1 MLYLNSLDK
10 NTKNIK
16 KMNKKKS
23 QQLEPYSVDVEK
35 GKKYAWCSCGLSS
48 KQPYCDGSHSTTKFK
63 PIVFTVNVSETIYLC
78 GCKHTKKSPFCDG
91 SHKSL

>member
-1 MLYLNSLDK
+1 MLYLYSLDK

-23 QQLEPYSVDVEK
+23 PQLKPYSVDAKK

-48 KQPYCDGSHSTTKFK
+48 KQPYCDGSHSATEFK
-63 PIVFTVNVSETIYLC
+63 PVIFTSKSTETIYLC

-91 SHKSL
+91 SHKFL

>member
-23 QQLEPYSVDVEK
+23 PQLKPYSVDPEI
-35 GKKYAWCSCGLSS
+35 GKKYAWCSCGLSL
-48 KQPYCDGSHSTTKFK
+48 KQPYCDGSHSSTEFK
-63 PIVFTVNVSETIYLC
+63 PIVFTAKDSETIYLC
-78 GCKHTKKSPFCDG
+78 GCKHTKKPPFCDG
-91 SHKSL
+91 THSSL

>member
-16 KMNKKKS
+16 KMNKKK
-23 QQLEPYSVDVEK
+23 LPLLKPHTVDVKK

-48 KQPYCDGSHSTTKFK
+48 KQPYCDGSHSETKFK
-63 PIVFTVNVSETIYLC
+63 PVVFTVKVSETVYLC

-91 SHKSL
+91 SHKLL

>member
-1 MLYLNSLDK
+1 MLYLYSLDK

-23 QQLEPYSVDVEK
+23 PQLKPYSVDPEI
-35 GKKYAWCSCGLSS
+35 GKKYTWCSCGLSL
-48 KQPYCDGSHSTTKFK
+48 KQPYCDGSHSATEFK
-63 PIVFTVNVSETIYLC
+63 PIVFTVNTSETIYLC

>member
-1 MLYLNSLDK
+1 MLYLYSLNK

-16 KMNKKKS
+16 KMNKKNPLLLK
-23 QQLEPYSVDVEK
+23 PFSVDIEK

-48 KQPYCDGSHSTTKFK
+48 KQPYCDGSYSATKFK
-63 PIVFTVNVSETIYLC
+63 PVVFTVKVNETIYLC

-91 SHKSL
+91 SHKFL

>member
-1 MLYLNSLDK
+1 MLYLYSLDK

-23 QQLEPYSVDVEK
+23 PHLKPYSVDLEI
-35 GKKYAWCSCGLSS
+35 GKKYAWCSCGLSL
-48 KQPYCDGSHSTTKFK
+48 KQPYCDGSHSATEFK
-63 PIVFTVNVSETIYLC
+63 PIVFTVNTSETIYLC

>member
-1 MLYLNSLDK
+1 MLYLYSLNK

-23 QQLEPYSVDVEK
+23 PQLEPYSVDVEK

-63 PIVFTVNVSETIYLC
+63 PIVFTVNTSETIYLC

-91 SHKSL
+91 SHRSL